1 MKRVLIVDALNMY
14 LRSYIINPT
23 LSSNGS
29 PVGGTVGTLQSL
41 NKLARET
48 KPDRIIICWD
58 GSGGSQ
64 KRKSVNKN
72 YKEGRKPIR
81 LNRAIRNLSESEE
94 MANKIW
100 QQTRLFEYLN
110 EMPIIQIIADG
121 VEADDIISYV
131 ARHPEHKGWQKVII
145 SSDKDFIQLLD
156 DETVLLRP
164 IQKEVLNATRV
175 VEKFGIHP
183 SNFAL
188 ARSIVGDKSDNLVG
202 VGRVG
207 LPTVAKR
214 LPFLSEDR
222 DCSIDEVISFC
233 ESVENKLAA
242 HNSIINGREII
253 EQNYKL
259 MQLYAPSVS
268 IQQKQSITETLGN
281 FDPMLNKTQIRKML
295 VEDGIGEVALSDLF
309 QNFARHI
316 SDHNAK

>member
-100 QQTRLFEYLN
+100 QQTRLLS
-110 EMPIIQIIADG
+110 
-121 VEADDIISYV
+121 ISTKCPSF
-131 ARHPEHKGWQKVII
+131 R
-145 SSDKDFIQLLD
+145 SSPMG
-156 DETVLLRP
+156 LRQTTLFHMLP
-164 IQKEVLNATRV
+164 DTQSTRV
-175 VEKFGIHP
+175 G
-183 SNFAL
+183 
-188 ARSIVGDKSDNLVG
+188 KS
-202 VGRVG
+202 
-207 LPTVAKR
+207 
-214 LPFLSEDR
+214 
-222 DCSIDEVISFC
+222 
-233 ESVENKLAA
+233 
-242 HNSIINGREII
+242 
-253 EQNYKL
+253 Y
-259 MQLYAPSVS
+259 Y
-268 IQQKQSITETLGN
+268 
-281 FDPMLNKTQIRKML
+281 
-295 VEDGIGEVALSDLF
+295 
-309 QNFARHI
+309 
-316 SDHNAK
+316 